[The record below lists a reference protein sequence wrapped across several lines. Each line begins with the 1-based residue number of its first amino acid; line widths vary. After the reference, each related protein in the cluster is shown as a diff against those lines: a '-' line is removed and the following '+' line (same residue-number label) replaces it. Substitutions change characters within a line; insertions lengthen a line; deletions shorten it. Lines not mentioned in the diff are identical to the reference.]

1 MNTPEKEIMTTTE
14 HLQKIKAECE
24 RLLAFSE
31 KATISNYFTCEGR
44 CEAGWRSTIHG
55 VNLILE
61 LYAIHGLDVSD
72 LSATKDILA
81 AWPTELL
88 Q

>member
-1 MNTPEKEIMTTTE
+1 MNTPEKEKMTKTE

-31 KATISNYFTCEGR
+31 KATISNYFICKGR
-44 CEAGWRSTIHG
+44 CEAGWRSTIAAIDCIEDMAEHIG
-55 VNLILE
+55 NHQASLI
-61 LYAIHGLDVSD
+61 I
-72 LSATKDILA
+72 A

>member
-1 MNTPEKEIMTTTE
+1 MTTTE

-31 KATISNYFTCEGR
+31 RATISNYFTCEGR
-44 CEAGWRSTIHG
+44 CEAGWRSTIA
-55 VNLILE
+55 
-61 LYAIHGLDVSD
+61 AIDGFMSEE
-72 LSATKDILA
+72 SWSFAIEESINKILA

-88 Q
+88 S